1 MRVCEEYQ
9 QQQQQQNTPAI
20 TIKKNQTTSFK
31 KFLKI
36 RKIQKKEFPLYQ
48 DNCGLS
54 TCSCLFSRRRQMSVK
69 HFLSVGYLY

>member
-36 RKIQKKEFPLYQ
+36 RKIQKNDFPLYQ
-48 DNCGLS
+48 DN
-54 TCSCLFSRRRQMSVK
+54 
-69 HFLSVGYLY
+69 FL